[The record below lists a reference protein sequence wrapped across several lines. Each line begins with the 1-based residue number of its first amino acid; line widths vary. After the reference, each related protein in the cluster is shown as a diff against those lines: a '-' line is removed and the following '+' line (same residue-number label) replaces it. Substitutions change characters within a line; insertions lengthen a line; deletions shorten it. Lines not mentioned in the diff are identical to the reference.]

1 MTNVVVPPRGPDSED
16 VRLAAQPLRRRDRTG
31 IVLGATLMT
40 ALLAIFA
47 VSITHD
53 SAASRRALAERFQS
67 RADLTA
73 SFVTGYVAD
82 LAARE
87 AAQSTR
93 LLSATDVSDADFEQ
107 VVLGFDFA
115 VAGLFDAQGR
125 LLTIWPPDP
134 ELIGEPF
141 ADRYPH
147 VATALDGDVGVSGVV
162 ASATT
167 SSPVVAV
174 AVPFETPSGRRVFSG
189 AVRPDTGSLR
199 TYFDTVIPLGGRTYL
214 VDAMGNIVVTG
225 KSGDMSQ
232 VPPMLTAGGLN
243 RLNLGFGTFESS
255 DRSFVY
261 VREPV
266 DGTPWHVIL
275 TTPSATLYAPVEGA
289 SHVSWMLLSA
299 FAMTGLVGLVLMFRL
314 ARARA
319 RAAATARYDALTQLP
334 NRRAAEEH
342 LDRASSA
349 SARHAR
355 PYGLLMIDIDRFKDI
370 NDAYGHQTGDQVL
383 RLVARVL
390 RTTARM
396 EDLVCRWG
404 GEEFLVI
411 MSSASSDNIAAAAER
426 LRAAVAIASEEVGS
440 RVHISVTI
448 SIGGTVS
455 TAGESTGA
463 LGEADA
469 ALYAAKLNGRNQ
481 VVIHGVDATPVMSAV
496 PVNN

>member
-1 MTNVVVPPRGPDSED
+1 MTNVGVPPRGPDSED
-16 VRLAAQPLRRRDRTG
+16 VRLAAPPLRRRDRTG

-53 SAASRRALAERFQS
+53 SAASRHALAERFQS

-115 VAGLFDAQGR
+115 VAGLFDAEGR
-125 LLTIWPPDP
+125 LLAIWPPDP

-141 ADRYPH
+141 AERYPH

-174 AVPFETPSGRRVFSG
+174 AVPFETPTGRRVFSG

-225 KSGDMSQ
+225 QSGDMSQ
-232 VPPMLTAGGLN
+232 VPPRLTAGGLN
-243 RLNLGFGTFESS
+243 RLTLGFGTFESR

-266 DGTPWHVIL
+266 DGTPWHVVL
-275 TTPSATLYAPVEGA
+275 TTPSATLY
-289 SHVSWMLLSA
+289 
-299 FAMTGLVGLVLMFRL
+299 
-314 ARARA
+314 
-319 RAAATARYDALTQLP
+319 
-334 NRRAAEEH
+334 RRSKVH
-342 LDRASSA
+342 
-349 SARHAR
+349 
-355 PYGLLMIDIDRFKDI
+355 
-370 NDAYGHQTGDQVL
+370 
-383 RLVARVL
+383 
-390 RTTARM
+390 RT
-396 EDLVCRWG
+396 CRG
-404 GEEFLVI
+404 C
-411 MSSASSDNIAAAAER
+411 SCRR
-426 LRAAVAIASEEVGS
+426 LR
-440 RVHISVTI
+440 
-448 SIGGTVS
+448 
-455 TAGESTGA
+455 
-463 LGEADA
+463 
-469 ALYAAKLNGRNQ
+469 
-481 VVIHGVDATPVMSAV
+481 
-496 PVNN
+496 

>member
-1 MTNVVVPPRGPDSED
+1 
-16 VRLAAQPLRRRDRTG
+16 
-31 IVLGATLMT
+31 
-40 ALLAIFA
+40 
-47 VSITHD
+47 
-53 SAASRRALAERFQS
+53 
-67 RADLTA
+67 
-73 SFVTGYVAD
+73 
-82 LAARE
+82 
-87 AAQSTR
+87 
-93 LLSATDVSDADFEQ
+93 
-107 VVLGFDFA
+107 
-115 VAGLFDAQGR
+115 
-125 LLTIWPPDP
+125 
-134 ELIGEPF
+134 
-141 ADRYPH
+141 
-147 VATALDGDVGVSGVV
+147 
-162 ASATT
+162 
-167 SSPVVAV
+167 
-174 AVPFETPSGRRVFSG
+174 
-189 AVRPDTGSLR
+189 
-199 TYFDTVIPLGGRTYL
+199 
-214 VDAMGNIVVTG
+214 
-225 KSGDMSQ
+225 
-232 VPPMLTAGGLN
+232 
-243 RLNLGFGTFESS
+243 
-255 DRSFVY
+255 
-261 VREPV
+261 
-266 DGTPWHVIL
+266 
-275 TTPSATLYAPVEGA
+275 
-289 SHVSWMLLSA
+289 
-299 FAMTGLVGLVLMFRL
+299 MTGLVGLVLMFRL

-426 LRAAVAIASEEVGS
+426 FRAAVATASEEVGS

-448 SIGGTVS
+448 SVGGTVS
-455 TAGESTGA
+455 TGGESTGA